1 MIHSIHPYPCKFPST
16 IADKYLEPTKN
27 FLDPFCGSGTSLLEA
42 ARKGM
47 EVYGFDCNPIAGLI
61 SRCKLVNL
69 RNTEIVNL
77 EKFAKQAL
85 QVSFESIDPN
95 LTLHSFHGR
104 DHWFS
109 EEVQREFAFL
119 LEEIDDY
126 DRDSNSWVVLATVLS
141 AITVAHSKQDSET
154 RYVAV
159 EKKHSRGDV
168 IVAFAKKL
176 DRVTRAIRARG
187 PLPNNNRQVFLG
199 DIRQGMPIE
208 DNSISQVI
216 TSPPYA
222 NTMDYYLYHKQRM
235 NILGFDFKKTQSQEI
250 GSRYEFS
257 SKKESKETWNRDY
270 EIGLREVARVLE
282 NSGRAIYIIGDSQI
296 AGELVDGAK
305 LTTEVAKSI
314 GLSCK
319 VLESIPMAGRS
330 RTFNH
335 SYQRPNKF
343 EHVVEVRK

>member
-1 MIHSIHPYPCKFPST
+1 
-16 IADKYLEPTKN
+16 
-27 FLDPFCGSGTSLLEA
+27 
-42 ARKGM
+42 
-47 EVYGFDCNPIAGLI
+47 
-61 SRCKLVNL
+61 
-69 RNTEIVNL
+69 
-77 EKFAKQAL
+77 
-85 QVSFESIDPN
+85 
-95 LTLHSFHGR
+95 
-104 DHWFS
+104 
-109 EEVQREFAFL
+109 
-119 LEEIDDY
+119 
-126 DRDSNSWVVLATVLS
+126 
-141 AITVAHSKQDSET
+141 
-154 RYVAV
+154 
-159 EKKHSRGDV
+159 
-168 IVAFAKKL
+168 
-176 DRVTRAIRARG
+176 
-187 PLPNNNRQVFLG
+187 
-199 DIRQGMPIE
+199 
-208 DNSISQVI
+208 
-216 TSPPYA
+216 
-222 NTMDYYLYHKQRM
+222 M